1 MAIGLEA
8 ETEKRK
14 DTLLDESLK
23 RVGAQSHTRG
33 IGALTCAQVDAILS
47 EGEST

>member
-1 MAIGLEA
+1 MSIGFEA

-14 DTLLDESLK
+14 DTLLDKSLK
-23 RVGAQSHTRG
+23 RVSAHTRR
-33 IGALTCAQVDAILS
+33 IGVLTCSEALVDAILS